1 MIEPPY
7 FNRDIHLR
15 TETFKPMIGF
25 LLIVKTIDLDV
36 AQDNFASTLLTKA
49 LDFFILIQYS
59 KKLLHATD
67 VMGYVI
73 ENAQKNLIMIIH
85 TVPSVSTLFYTID
98 IKTPIRHGK
107 ITFVLQPILETR
119 QLRMISL
126 HLRFNS
132 KIMQDTG
139 NS

>member
-7 FNRDIHLR
+7 FNQTIHLQ

-25 LLIVKTIDLDV
+25 PLIATIIDLSV
-36 AQDNFASTLLTKA
+36 AQDNSASTLLTKVS
-49 LDFFILIQYS
+49 DFFILNPYS
-59 KKLLHATD
+59 TQPLHATD

-73 ENAQKNLIMIIH
+73 ESVQKNLIMIIH
-85 TVPSVSTLFYTID
+85 TALNVSTLFYTID
-98 IKTPIRHGK
+98 IKTPIHHGR

-119 QLRMISL
+119 QLKMISL